1 MKISICGKGGCG
13 KSTLTTLLANSYA
26 KDEKRVLVIDGDE
39 SNFGLAQ
46 LLGKEQPKEYIDE
59 MGGKMNMMP
68 ALANAPM
75 SIPNFFEKPWTMDTL
90 PEGASPAPGEAK
102 VMSIGKIHTDNE
114 GCACIFNAVLMQLID
129 NLHLNKNDV
138 TLIDM
143 EAGIEHF
150 GRGTDNAVDAV
161 IMVIDPTA
169 ESIKLTNKV
178 NEITQHMEKP
188 LRYVLNKVEPG
199 DANIIREQLDKP
211 EFIIAEISSNKDI
224 RKAGFD
230 GSQLTLQL
238 DETTLIKNELAKIQN

>member
-129 NLHLNKNDV
+129 NKHLDKNDV
-138 TLIDM
+138 TLIHM

-178 NEITQHMEKP
+178 NEITQHMGKP

>member
-1 MKISICGKGGCG
+1 
-13 KSTLTTLLANSYA
+13 
-26 KDEKRVLVIDGDE
+26 
-39 SNFGLAQ
+39 
-46 LLGKEQPKEYIDE
+46 
-59 MGGKMNMMP
+59 
-68 ALANAPM
+68 
-75 SIPNFFEKPWTMDTL
+75 
-90 PEGASPAPGEAK
+90 
-102 VMSIGKIHTDNE
+102 
-114 GCACIFNAVLMQLID
+114 MQLID